1 MNQPSFVEQ
10 FVQWFQ
16 PAQITRLARE
26 VGWLVREGK
35 INPFEFFV
43 GLVFG
48 QMSALELTLS
58 AQASCYTE
66 PVQRQA
72 VDQRYNQPAVELFR
86 REFLCSVERSLA
98 QTPKPSLTLD
108 LAKHFDAVQL
118 FDSTSYDCPESLATL
133 FPGCGGK
140 ASSAN
145 CKVFLRY
152 EYLRGQ
158 FQPLALLPGNCP
170 DQGLAARLPSLLKA
184 NELVLIDKG
193 FFKMQTLQEL
203 DQQKTFFL
211 MPLSRSVGLW
221 LARPNQSPP
230 IQFNLADELRRTQEN
245 VIEWPKVFLG
255 SQNGLCVRLTAF
267 RLTQAS
273 ADRRRAL
280 LRRQCQT
287 KGRQPTVVAL
297 ELAGWLVLITNA
309 PVDQLPT
316 QVMSYLYRVRWQI
329 ELIFK
334 QCKSVLRLNV
344 TQARQNPYRVQ
355 CEIWARLIA
364 AVVLFAWH
372 SHLQAAC
379 SPKQEISFA
388 QVARKFQQQGTRLA
402 HLLIG
407 QGQHLYDELRL
418 WWRNLLKTTLKGR
431 QRTRKTTWEWLQDT
445 WLNLAPA

>member
-152 EYLRGQ
+152 EYL
-158 FQPLALLPGNCP
+158 
-170 DQGLAARLPSLLKA
+170 
-184 NELVLIDKG
+184 IDKG

-221 LARPNQSPP
+221 LARPNPSPP
-230 IQFNLADELRRTQEN
+230 IEFNLADELRRTQEN

-402 HLLIG
+402 NYASAI
-407 QGQHLYDELRL
+407 
-418 WWRNLLKTTLKGR
+418 NP
-431 QRTRKTTWEWLQDT
+431 TRP
-445 WLNLAPA
+445 N